1 MTEVFNAV
9 DDVIRS
15 KVEVSEDGKQIKVGE
30 KQFDTVQALAES
42 KAHADQ
48 HIALIERE
56 NAQLKRMV
64 QEKGEQLDFLA
75 KVEDTL
81 KTTVRP
87 QTNQDVVNV
96 TKDELRK
103 DIQPD
108 KVREIVRQEISG
120 AQSKQAGE
128 KLLHDIKDNIVR
140 IREALIEDAGGNAE
154 LAKETYTRFKKS
166 GVFNQKA
173 HDVMLAESPDA
184 LLSMIRAHGS
194 ERNETTMSIGQSQRF
209 SPTTTQNTAALVKGA
224 KPYSHFAKILRANP
238 NLYYAVETQR
248 EIKQA
253 AAAYSAA
260 GKDFFSS

>member
-9 DDVIRS
+9 DDVMKSR
-15 KVEVSEDGKQIKVGE
+15 VEVSEDGKQIKVGE

-56 NAQLKRMV
+56 NAQLKKMV
-64 QEKGEQLDFLA
+64 QEKGEQLDFLN
-75 KVEDTL
+75 KMEDTL
-81 KTTVRP
+81 KTTLRP
-87 QTNQDVVNV
+87 QGEEKVVSV
-96 TKDELRK
+96 TKDEIRRDL
-103 DIQPD
+103 QPD

-120 AQSKQAGE
+120 VQSKQAGD
-128 KLLHDIKDNIVR
+128 KLLHDIKDNIVK

-173 HDVMLAESPDA
+173 HDAMLAESPDD
-184 LLSMIRAHGS
+184 LLSLIRTHGT
-194 ERNETTMSIGQSQRF
+194 ERNETTMSIGQTQRF
-209 SPTTTQNTAALVKGA
+209 SPTITQNTAVLVKGA
-224 KPYSHFAKILRANP
+224 KPYSHFAKILRSNP

-253 AAAYSAA
+253 HAAYTAA
-260 GKDFFSS
+260 NKNFFDS